1 MSKQKGSPVN
11 ARLGLSLRLSAC
23 LTSLTLSILLTAAAI
38 GLIPDRESA
47 IVAGRKALSEAI
59 AIQCSVAAQ
68 RNDLPAAKQALA
80 ALVERHLDLLS
91 VAVRGPRGD
100 LLLSAASPVG
110 SAQASAEPE
119 QPAEASVEAVLTPTL
134 IRVPITRGD
143 TPWGTLEIRFQP
155 LPAPGPLGIFNQP
168 LYRLLGFIAAGGF
181 FVYFLYLWRLL
192 GRRQLQSTA
201 VPQRIR
207 DTLDTLVEGVLI
219 LDKDQRIALANEAF
233 ADNVDSSPNNLAGR
247 KVSELSWTKPA
258 LPGED
263 PELPWDRALEE
274 GKAQKGVLLGLS
286 GRTARPRAFSV
297 NATPICGQDGSPR
310 GTLATFDDLTTA
322 ERKNAQLRKLLLK
335 LKLSRAEIRKQN
347 LELRALATTDP
358 LTSCL
363 NRRAFFQ
370 EFEVRC
376 KEAQRHDFPLIC
388 IMVDIDHFKLINDRH
403 GHRVGDLVLEKVAE
417 ILRGTLRQ
425 TDLLCRY
432 GGEEFCILLPHI
444 DIDGAERAGQRVRQ
458 AIEQTPCLDIA
469 LTASLG
475 VASLQNEARSPQE
488 LLDQADRALYAAK
501 RAGRN
506 RVIRW
511 HPELDDGQSGPFT
524 PEPAAGPDYEGHIP
538 FHAVTALVSALGH
551 RNLDTGAHSRRVADL
566 CVATANRLMSQSQCY
581 LLEVAA
587 LLHDIGKLAVPDCIL
602 LKPGPLTPEEWK
614 VMRTHER
621 AGEDIITAAF
631 TSPQLSAIVRSHH
644 CWYGG
649 SPHDADLP
657 TGKDIP
663 LGARILAI
671 ADAYDAITSDRV
683 YRKKRTREEA
693 FVELRRCA
701 GKQFD
706 PELVER
712 FIEAV
717 LARDETRGGPALAVA
732 KQTALRIGLQM
743 EKLAAAVDAQDQRTL
758 AAMAGYLRA
767 NAREHAIEP
776 LARAAAQ
783 LEQAAQADRPW
794 PELLQLT
801 IKVLEQCRS
810 TYASYL
816 PGGAAD
822 PKPTQKPAEVSA

>member
-1 MSKQKGSPVN
+1 MSNEKGSPVN

-23 LTSLTLSILLTAAAI
+23 LTSLTLSVLLMAAVI

-47 IVAGRKALSEAI
+47 VLAGRKALSEAI

-68 RNDLPAAKQALA
+68 RDNLADAREALA
-80 ALVERHLDLLS
+80 ATVARHRDLVS
-91 VAVRGPRGD
+91 VAVRSPDGG
-100 LLLSAASPVG
+100 LLLAAGDPDQQ
-110 SAQASAEPE
+110 AQRSG
-119 QPAEASVEAVLTPTL
+119 EAVSTATL
-134 IRVPITRGD
+134 VSVPITRGE
-143 TPWGTLEIRFQP
+143 TPWGNLEIRFQP
-155 LPAPGPLGIFNQP
+155 LPAPGLLGVYNNP
-168 LYRLLGFIAAGGF
+168 LYRLAGF
-181 FVYFLYLWRLL
+181 FSAGAFFLYFIYLWRLL
-192 GRRQLQSTA
+192 GRRQLQSAA

-233 ADNVDSSPNNLAGR
+233 ADNVDCSPHKLAGR
-247 KVSELSWTKPA
+247 KVSELSWTR
-258 LPGED
+258 LVDEGED
-263 PELPWDRALEE
+263 EELPWARALEE
-274 GKAQKGVLLGLS
+274 GKIQKGVLLGLS
-286 GRTARPRAFSV
+286 GRTARPRTFSV
-297 NATPICGQDGSPR
+297 NATPICAQDGTRR

-358 LTSCL
+358 LTGCL
-363 NRRAFFQ
+363 NRRSFFQ
-370 EFEVRC
+370 DFEVRC
-376 KEAQRHDFPLIC
+376 KEAQRHDYPLSC
-388 IMVDIDHFKLINDRH
+388 VMVDIDHFKLINDRH
-403 GHRVGDLVLEKVAE
+403 GHRVGDLVLQKVAE

-444 DIDGAERAGQRVRQ
+444 DVDGAERAAERVRQ
-458 AIEQTPCLDIA
+458 AIEETPCINIA
-469 LTASLG
+469 VTASLG

-501 RAGRN
+501 RGGRN
-506 RVIRW
+506 RVNRW
-511 HPELDDGQSGPFT
+511 EPSLGEDKHSSPAPEQT
-524 PEPAAGPDYEGHIP
+524 PGPDYEGHIP

-566 CVATANRLMSQSQCY
+566 CVATANKLMTQSQCY

-587 LLHDIGKLAVPDCIL
+587 LLHDIGKLAVPDAIL
-602 LKPGPLTPEEWK
+602 LKPAPLTPEEWK

-621 AGEDIITAAF
+621 VGEDIITAAF
-631 TSPQLSAIVRSHH
+631 TSPELSAIVRSHH

-649 SPHDADLP
+649 SPHDPDLP
-657 TGKDIP
+657 KGQDIP

-683 YRKKRTREEA
+683 YRKKRSREEA
-693 FVELRRCA
+693 FSELRRCA

-712 FIEAV
+712 FVEVV
-717 LARDETRGGPALAVA
+717 LARDESRGGPAVAVA

-743 EKLAAAVDAQDQRTL
+743 EKLAAAVDAQDRQSL

-767 NAREHAIEP
+767 NACEHDIES

-783 LEQAAQADRPW
+783 LEQAAQTDCPW

-801 IKVLEQCRS
+801 INVLEQCRS

-816 PGGAAD
+816 PAGTPRPAD
-822 PKPTQKPAEVSA
+822 AQKPAELASAAS